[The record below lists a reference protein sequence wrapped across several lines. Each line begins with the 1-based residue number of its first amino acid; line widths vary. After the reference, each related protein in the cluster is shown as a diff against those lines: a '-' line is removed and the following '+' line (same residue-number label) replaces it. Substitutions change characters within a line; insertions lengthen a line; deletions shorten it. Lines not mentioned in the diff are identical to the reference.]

1 MLRSPS
7 DEVTAAVVVT
17 APLARTRTVAVTLVL
32 CRPSM
37 NTSGQTDVR
46 PDEIWQPEPFSAYV
60 DTRSSASGSVKL
72 NETLLA
78 LAPVAFRSTKVY
90 VNESPA
96 ATTAGPWPIW
106 TPRSGPAPPP
116 PPPAAPLGGG
126 SERAAPAQQ
135 VAKMPLISSVP
146 ALFVAKRRYA

>member
-1 MLRSPS
+1 MLRSLS
-7 DEVTAAVVVT
+7 DDDVTAAVVVT
-17 APLARTRTVAVTLVL
+17 VPLALTRTVAVTLVL
-32 CRPSM
+32 CMPSM

-116 PPPAAPLGGG
+116 PHHRSEAG
-126 SERAAPAQQ
+126 SERAARAPAAQL
-135 VAKMPLISSVP
+135 PL
-146 ALFVAKRRYA
+146 